1 MADSVSEIIRR
12 LGMSEGDFRQD
23 SVVELIENPMS
34 GTWSVVY
41 DTTGAPMKSTHIFSC
56 FARSELRE
64 EIMSGQDWL
73 RHADSFCP
81 GFCMGPGDVVY
92 ESGLEGGF
100 EYIVASTY
108 FHSLETSQLHLNM
121 EFVLLFNLFRSEDG
135 DYYAVDECG
144 EKSPVVKFEEDRVL
158 VKTKYLLSYMAAKQ
172 LLYVQFVDSRLGSAE
187 HYPHDSERIYYKV
200 YRGDSYNYFLCL
212 ASNKARDY
220 LFSMIY
226 SRSVVDPPSV
236 EECGI
241 WPYEKEEEYPEFIVD
256 ELPNGE
262 YRRFTCE
269 ESRLANYFGGNPD
282 APHYL
287 TPVYFKPGV
296 LDKYRKGSP
305 YTVTEY
311 RLSCGSQWGVE
322 IDNANPSRVM
332 VYLGDLGRDLPE
344 SERRHFLSYEM
355 SPADQR
361 ISADVVARDFFN
373 MWVGP
378 EGPVSKLLLARRYLD
393 ESWVQAF
400 GTKLYR
406 GYHEDDENIEQ
417 RIRVPQ
423 AGDEEGFETVI
434 ISLSRMLV
442 DYIDESQ
449 FKGSEKS
456 GGLNKLQEFLETR
469 EIACDLKPLRVL
481 QELRST
487 GVAHAKGKRYE
498 RVRDANLTG
507 DQGKDALS
515 LLESLTTTLGDLSV
529 KVRRYK
535 AGGGQI
541 AEETP

>member
-1 MADSVSEIIRR
+1 MADSVSEIISR
-12 LGMSEGDFRQD
+12 LGMSEEDFRQD
-23 SVVELIENPMS
+23 SVVELIETPMS

-41 DTTGAPMKSTHIFSC
+41 DTTGTPARSTHIYSC
-56 FARSELRE
+56 FAKKELRG
-64 EIMSGQDWL
+64 EILSGQGWL
-73 RHADSFCP
+73 RHASSFSPC
-81 GFCMGPGDVVY
+81 FCEGPDGTVY

-121 EFVLLFNLFRSEDG
+121 EFVLLFNLFRDEDG

-144 EKSPVVKFEEDRVL
+144 EKSPVVMFEEERVR

-187 HYPHDSERIYYKV
+187 HYPHDSERIDFQV

-212 ASNKARDY
+212 TSNRARDY
-220 LFSMIY
+220 LFSIIY
-226 SRSVVDPPSV
+226 SRSVVDPPAV

-241 WPYEKEEEYPEFIVD
+241 WPYEKEEDYPEFIIE

-287 TPVYFKPGV
+287 TPVYFKPEV

-378 EGPVSKLLLARRYLD
+378 EGPVSKLLTARSNLD

-400 GTKLYR
+400 GTNLYR

-417 RIRVPQ
+417 RIRVPRV
-423 AGDEEGFETVI
+423 GDEEGFETVI

-469 EIACDLKPLRVL
+469 EIACDLKSLRVL

-529 KVRRYK
+529 KVRGYK

-541 AEETP
+541 AE